1 MKMGVVKNV
10 VILEDIRYEAME
22 VKASGPRAKD
32 SRYGDSA
39 MILPRTRVGIVGQA
53 VSGGQGVKRLTAI
66 LVGLTE
72 GGREREGGFW
82 GAIPP
87 GLPPRRISPLSW
99 GLLPQIIHFLFF
111 WGQEAVRRFWDENY

>member
-1 MKMGVVKNV
+1 MKTGVVKNV

-53 VSGGQGVKRLTAI
+53 VSDGQGGQEIDGFLG
-66 LVGLTE
+66 LVDGE
-72 GGREREGGFW
+72 SREREGGSW

-87 GLPPRRISPLSW
+87 GLPPRRISPLSM
-99 GLLPQIIHFLFF
+99 GLLRQKIHFLFF
-111 WGQEAVRRFWDENY
+111 WGQEAGRG